1 MVISILLTV
10 SIDIMKRKE
19 VTGMI
24 KCNICKR
31 TILMFIALIIMCIPM
46 HCFATEVESYVNDGV
61 TLRYAVNVKI
71 NPQLSISGNSAKPKV
86 TLTANAGDVDTAEI
100 RIVLEKKS
108 GTSYSV
114 VKTWRD
120 QTVKFNSTG
129 NASWS
134 NSYALTE
141 SGTYRIRVS
150 GTAYE
155 NGKAVFTFTDNVSRT
170 AIY

>member
-1 MVISILLTV
+1 M
-10 SIDIMKRKE
+10 
-19 VTGMI
+19 
-24 KCNICKR
+24 
-31 TILMFIALIIMCIPM
+31 
-46 HCFATEVESYVNDGV
+46 
-61 TLRYAVNVKI
+61 
-71 NPQLSISGNSAKPKV
+71 
-86 TLTANAGDVDTAEI
+86 
-100 RIVLEKKS
+100 
-108 GTSYSV
+108 

-155 NGKAVFTFTDNVSRT
+155 NGKAMFTFTDNVSRT